1 VQFLLSRKG
10 KWKFY
15 YLITSKGEAI
25 GEKISLESRDKRL
38 EMIHKETTLRNTGN
52 TKRLKK

>member
-1 VQFLLSRKG
+1 MQFLLSRKG